1 MNIKSKI
8 TLQKIDSYIPR
19 PVIALIIGSLLAS
32 FYFTNQT
39 IIGHIPSGIPSFSI
53 YVPTLTELPEII
65 FYAAMLAS
73 LGVIDSLLT
82 SVVADNMANTNH
94 LPRKESIGQG
104 IGNIFSAQGNYL
116 CIYSHLRSSRK
127 HFC

>member
-1 MNIKSKI
+1 MV
-8 TLQKIDSYIPR
+8 L
-19 PVIALIIGSLLAS
+19 
-32 FYFTNQT
+32 FEM
-39 IIGHIPSGIPSFSI
+39 HIPSGIPSFSI

-104 IGNIFSAQGNYL
+104 IGNIFSNESQ
-116 CIYSHLRSSRK
+116 SSSAKYNHIQQRNI
-127 HFC
+127 CMC